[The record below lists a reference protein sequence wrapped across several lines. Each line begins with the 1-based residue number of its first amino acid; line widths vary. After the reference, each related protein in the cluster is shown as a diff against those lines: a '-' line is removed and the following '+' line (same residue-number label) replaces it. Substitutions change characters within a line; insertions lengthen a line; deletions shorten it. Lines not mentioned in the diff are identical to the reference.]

1 MAGSTEQPFGGAQTP
16 LSIKSLNDAQSLAN
30 KRRELET
37 LRHREKI
44 DWTLNREFYKGN
56 QWAFWNKDW
65 PGGGRLETD
74 PLDEGDRP
82 RYKVRL
88 SSDEIK
94 PGLNHYIAQ
103 LTKNRPV
110 INAEPETGSWRDLK
124 AAQMAQALYEYWWQP
139 DQLALDEKLHDVLLN
154 SGISQGYWHITWDA
168 LAGKELSFM
177 LAPTGQPLIGWPD
190 EGLDLYRDQLRAQG
204 FDPNQYKRSVY
215 VGEISVRSIPGEN
228 VLLDSS
234 VSHFED
240 ANYAIVIQHFDA
252 DEVKARYPK
261 APDNLTPDSVPGEE
275 AMYLQGV
282 MGSADERPKTVRRVY
297 TMYVKP
303 NPVVPKGR
311 VVCWIEGPDMILDDS
326 PWPFP
331 FDDLPLVHF
340 PGVRRPGH
348 ALDIPIVTAARPLQ
362 KEINRTISQVVEH
375 KNLTLKPQMLA
386 PRGALDGERLTNEP
400 GRILSYNPI
409 NGAVPQWRELPDLP
423 PYVFEHLQSVQSR
436 IDRLFNRIP
445 SGRDQLPARIDS
457 GSSIDLIQ
465 ETVSDQLSPVIV
477 RIEQSLAKAGML
489 MVKLAQKYY
498 TEPRYLK
505 IRGANGGVQIDKFMN
520 ADLDGGFSFNA
531 VVGSGLPRSRAG
543 KQSRIEFLLQNQLI
557 DQATAMRY
565 LDVSDMN
572 GLTAQMQADEEQ
584 AYRTIDK
591 LKLGEPINVTAYQ
604 QAVQQAQ
611 QVMAELQA
619 GQPVDLDGDGQP
631 DPPQQVVQELQ
642 QQIQQAA
649 VAPAM
654 YEDYNTHIDVLKRF
668 MTSAEYEQLDPDT
681 QQRFMDRFSAM
692 YEAMYNLRLA
702 SIMPQAPR
710 VNLQMRTTT
719 SAPVQAAILDRTGVQ
734 VTPEDVAAPPLDTW
748 VTDDLTKPEVQQ
760 SADPTVPEQMAQAQQ
775 MQQSDDQHQLAM
787 AKSAHETA
795 LAAHRAEQARQ
806 QNQQTS
812 QRHALEQSRQEEL
825 HRQALALAAARARQ
839 AARPPVK
846 AAQPSGK

>member
-1 MAGSTEQPFGGAQTP
+1 MAGANDGGSVQTP

-88 SSDEIK
+88 TSDEIK
-94 PGLNHYIAQ
+94 PGVSNHIAQ

-154 SGISQGYWHITWDA
+154 ADISQGYWHITWDA

-177 LAPTGQPLIGWPD
+177 IAPTGQPLIGWPD
-190 EGLDLYRDQLRAQG
+190 DDLDIYRDELRQQG
-204 FDPNQYKRSVY
+204 FDPKEFERSVY

-234 VSHFED
+234 ASHFED

-261 APDNLTPDSVPGEE
+261 APANLTPDSIPGEE

-282 MGSADERPKTVRRVY
+282 MGSAEERPKTVRRVY
-297 TMYVKP
+297 TMYVRP

-311 VVCWIEGPDMILDDS
+311 VVCWIEGPDVLLDDR

-340 PGVRRPGH
+340 PGIRRPGH

-362 KEINRTISQVVEH
+362 KEINRTVSQVVEH
-375 KNLTLKPQMLA
+375 KNLTMKPQLIA
-386 PRGALDGERLTNEP
+386 PRGAFDKERLTNEP

-409 NGAVPQWRELPDLP
+409 NGAVPEWREIPNLPQ
-423 PYVFEHLQSVQSR
+423 YVYAHLQDIQTR
-436 IDRLFNRIP
+436 LDRLFNRMP
-445 SGRDQLPARIDS
+445 SQRDQLPARIDS

-465 ETVSDQLSPVIV
+465 ETVADQLSPTII
-477 RIEQSLAKAGML
+477 RLEQALARAGML

-498 TEPRYLK
+498 TEPRMLK
-505 IRGANGGVQIDKFMN
+505 IRGANGGVQIEKFMN

-531 VVGSGLPRSRAG
+531 VVGSGLPRTRAG
-543 KQSRIEFLLQNQLI
+543 KQSRIEFLLTNQLI
-557 DQATAMRY
+557 DQKTAMRY

-572 GLTAQMQADEEQ
+572 GLNAQLQADEEQ

-591 LKLGEPINVTAYQ
+591 LKTGQPINVTAYQ

-611 QVMAELQA
+611 QIIMEVES

-631 DPPQQVVQELQ
+631 DDPQQVM
-642 QQIQQAA
+642 QQIQQMVEQAA
-649 VAPAM
+649 VQPAM
-654 YEDYNTHIDVLKRF
+654 YEDYDTHIDVLKRF
-668 MTSAEYEQLDPDT
+668 MTSAEYEQLDPAT
-681 QQRFMDRFSAM
+681 QQRFMDRFQAM
-692 YEAMYNLRLA
+692 YSAMYNLRLA
-702 SIMPQAPR
+702 SIMPQPPR

-719 SAPVQAAILDRTGVQ
+719 SAPVQSAILERSGVQ
-734 VTPEDVAAPPLDTW
+734 VTPEDVAQPPLDTW

-760 SADPTVPEQMAQAQQ
+760 SGDPTVADQAAQVQQ
-775 MQQSDDQHQLAM
+775 MQQANDKHQLDM

-795 LAAHRAEQARQ
+795 LAAHRAEQAQ
-806 QNQQTS
+806 QANEHSQ
-812 QRHALEQSRQEEL
+812 QRHAVEQSRQEEQ
-825 HRQALALAAARARQ
+825 HALALRLAAARVKQ
-839 AARPPVK
+839 AARPPAK
-846 AAQPSGK
+846 AATKSG